1 MPPPTD
7 TQISAFVSVETK
19 SLIEKYTRSTGVK
32 KNHLVEEAL
41 RHHLQALRELPTD
54 VIVHPRLVLSAKS
67 GRKVVAATLRR
78 PRDAKPKA
86 KLSELMSRDDD

>member
-1 MPPPTD
+1 MPPRTE

-19 SLIEKYTRSTGVK
+19 ALIEQYSRSTGVK

-41 RHHLQALRELPTD
+41 RHHLQALRELPAD

-78 PRDAKPKA
+78 DRNAKPTA
-86 KLSELMSRDDD
+86 KLRELMLRDDD